1 MQFAKQIKT
10 RTFLMFH
17 LQAHDH
23 TNLEHC
29 FLHREIKKVI
39 KGRFRWFMGH
49 ENKLLWNHHF

>member
-1 MQFAKQIKT
+1 
-10 RTFLMFH
+10 MFH

-23 TNLEHC
+23 TNLQHC

-39 KGRFRWFMGH
+39 KGRVRWFMGN